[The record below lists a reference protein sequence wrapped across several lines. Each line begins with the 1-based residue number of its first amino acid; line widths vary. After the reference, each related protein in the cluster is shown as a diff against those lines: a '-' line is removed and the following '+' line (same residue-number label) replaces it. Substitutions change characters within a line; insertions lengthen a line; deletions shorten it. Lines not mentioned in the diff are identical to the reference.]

1 MRMSSIEPRSG
12 SIHLWTSFSICAFT
26 ALLRIASICR
36 AKCGLD
42 KLQPVID
49 AASSAADPDERR
61 ARGPHSL
68 AAVSRSCRLELIRHA
83 PRRSNLCSSTLVHHA
98 VEEKSLDLVPSV
110 NGVGAAAYA
119 GILKASPRA
128 SIAQA
133 MRAFFAAMATTA
145 FQ

>member
-1 MRMSSIEPRSG
+1 
-12 SIHLWTSFSICAFT
+12 
-26 ALLRIASICR
+26 
-36 AKCGLD
+36 
-42 KLQPVID
+42 
-49 AASSAADPDERR
+49 
-61 ARGPHSL
+61 
-68 AAVSRSCRLELIRHA
+68 
-83 PRRSNLCSSTLVHHA
+83 VHHA